1 MRENYEQTPE
11 GSYKSLKYKEPK
23 DLYFNDYWSHA
34 RKHSTIHEQQWNV
47 VDKNKLVIR
56 DLTKISPRT
65 VLEIACAPGSLLQTL
80 APVFSCVGIEVDPAN
95 KEAIQAIA
103 SKAELHFGFFPE
115 VTKRWQGSQFSNVIA
130 LDVFEHVEDGMSFLK
145 ECRRLLVPQ
154 GHLIIQAPMILQDGL
169 QEPDYM
175 FGTADEHI
183 WIYDIKHVTAML
195 REAEFELLR
204 IDRWKLGHEH
214 IVARRIGT

>member
-1 MRENYEQTPE
+1 MRADYEQVLE

-34 RKHSTIHEQQWNV
+34 RKHSTIYEQQWNV

-56 DLTKISPRT
+56 DLTKILPHN
-65 VLEIACAPGSLLQTL
+65 VLEIACAPGLLLQTL

-95 KEAIQAIA
+95 KEAIQTIA
-103 SKAELHFGFFPE
+103 SKAELHFGFFPD
-115 VTKRWQGSQFSNVIA
+115 VTKNWPGSQFSNVIA
-130 LDVFEHVEDGMSFLK
+130 LDVLEHVEDGMGFLR
-145 ECRRLLVPQ
+145 ECWRLLVPQ
-154 GHLIIQAPMILQDGL
+154 GHLIIQAPLILQDGL

-175 FGTADEHI
+175 FGAADENI
-183 WIYDIKHVTAML
+183 WIYYIKHLTAML
-195 REAEFELLR
+195 RTVGCELLR

-214 IVARRIGT
+214 IVARRISN

>member
-1 MRENYEQTPE
+1 MRADYEQVLE

-56 DLTKISPRT
+56 DLTKILPRN
-65 VLEIACAPGSLLQTL
+65 VLEIACAPGLLLQTL

-95 KEAIQAIA
+95 KEAIQTIA
-103 SKAELHFGFFPE
+103 SKAELHFGFFPD
-115 VTKRWQGSQFSNVIA
+115 VTKNWPGSQFSNIVA
-130 LDVFEHVEDGMSFLK
+130 LDVLEHVEDGMSFLR
-145 ECRRLLVPQ
+145 ECWRLLVPQ
-154 GHLIIQAPMILQDGL
+154 GHLIIQAPLILQDGL

-175 FGTADEHI
+175 FGAADEHI
-183 WIYDIKHVTAML
+183 WIYDIKHLTAML
-195 REAEFELLR
+195 RTVGFELLR
-204 IDRWKLGHEH
+204 VDRWKLGHEH
-214 IVARRIGT
+214 IVARRISN

>member
-1 MRENYEQTPE
+1 MRADYEQVLE

-56 DLTKISPRT
+56 DLTKILPRN
-65 VLEIACAPGSLLQTL
+65 VLEIACAPGLLLQTL

-95 KEAIQAIA
+95 KEAIQTIA
-103 SKAELHFGFFPE
+103 SKAELHFGFFPD
-115 VTKRWQGSQFSNVIA
+115 VTKNWPGSQFSNVIA
-130 LDVFEHVEDGMSFLK
+130 LDVLEHVEDGMSFLR
-145 ECRRLLVPQ
+145 ECWRLLVPQ
-154 GHLIIQAPMILQDGL
+154 GHLIIQAPLILQDGL

-175 FGTADEHI
+175 FGAADEHI
-183 WIYDIKHVTAML
+183 WIYDIKHLTAML
-195 REAEFELLR
+195 RTVGFELLR
-204 IDRWKLGHEH
+204 TDRWKLGHEH
-214 IVARRIGT
+214 IVARRISN